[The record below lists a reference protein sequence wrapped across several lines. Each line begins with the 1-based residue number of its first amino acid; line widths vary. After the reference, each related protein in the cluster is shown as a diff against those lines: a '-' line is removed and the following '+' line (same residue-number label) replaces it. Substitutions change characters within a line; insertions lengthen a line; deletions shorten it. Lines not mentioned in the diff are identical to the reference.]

1 MKRRKVN
8 RPSPETPSTTLPCP
22 WLQVALGDAVEVEG
36 HMRHD
41 SHDTVLV
48 SHTHAEV
55 EHLGYAAG
63 LSHSHPFE

>member
-1 MKRRKVN
+1 M
-8 RPSPETPSTTLPCP
+8 
-22 WLQVALGDAVEVEG
+22 ALGDAVEVEG

-63 LSHSHPFE
+63 LSHLHPYK